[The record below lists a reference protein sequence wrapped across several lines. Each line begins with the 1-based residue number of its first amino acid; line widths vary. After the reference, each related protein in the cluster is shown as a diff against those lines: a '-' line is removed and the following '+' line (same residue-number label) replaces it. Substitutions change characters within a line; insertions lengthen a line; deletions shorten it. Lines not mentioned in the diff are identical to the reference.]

1 MDIMAET
8 NVTPFLWLKYAS
20 YKTGT
25 RRWRWEGDRG
35 VGGRGWWGGGVGGGV
50 LVGRTLGKL
59 SYVAL
64 VFGYA

>member
-1 MDIMAET
+1 MHR
-8 NVTPFLWLKYAS
+8 
-20 YKTGT
+20 T
-25 RRWRWEGDRG
+25 RRGL
-35 VGGRGWWGGGVGGGV
+35 GGGGGKEIGGLGGGVGGGAGWGWGV